1 MKTQEGILQRDVLT
15 FNKEYPLNKV
25 LNRPLLKKPKY
36 LQKVVLKWVED
47 VYYDAYVLGVNG
59 GDMSSSMPQSMW
71 GDQIKL
77 FIVPGRGRNVMAGV
91 RELWLTDIGIGKTK
105 AEADQSFCKHD
116 WFGRYK
122 NQIQND
128 RFWSTEMSELR
139 NKDEYND

>member
-1 MKTQEGILQRDVLT
+1 MKRQEGILQRDVLT

-91 RELWLTDIGIGKTK
+91 HELWLTDIGIGKTK

-116 WFGRYK
+116 WFSRYK

-128 RFWSTEMSELR
+128 RFWSTEMDELR